1 MKRKS
6 RDSAEMAKEIISRC
20 VPQPNG
26 CMIWPG
32 ALRLGYGVVRRGTR
46 LMPTH
51 RIVLA
56 AYLGREL
63 LPGECSL
70 HRCDVRACNNP
81 DHLFAGTKTDNNRDR
96 DAKGRQARGDR
107 NGSRTHPERLKR
119 GDSNGSRLYPERL
132 MRGDSHWTRTTPEKV
147 TRGTRVNT
155 AKLTEEK
162 VREIRLRVAAG
173 QKQTSV
179 AREFG
184 VRNTNVSAIVRRETW
199 KHVA

>member
-1 MKRKS
+1 
-6 RDSAEMAKEIISRC
+6 
-20 VPQPNG
+20 
-26 CMIWPG
+26 
-32 ALRLGYGVVRRGTR
+32 
-46 LMPTH
+46 
-51 RIVLA
+51 
-56 AYLGREL
+56 
-63 LPGECSL
+63 
-70 HRCDVRACNNP
+70 
-81 DHLFAGTKTDNNRDR
+81 
-96 DAKGRQARGDR
+96 
-107 NGSRTHPERLKR
+107 
-119 GDSNGSRLYPERL
+119 